1 MASTLFERLGGI
13 DAITAVVE
21 DFRDRVAGDDRINL
35 KFARTDLA
43 RLRKMLIDQVC
54 EATGG
59 PCHYNGRSMKEAHAG
74 MKVTKG
80 EFNALVEDL
89 VATLKQFKVPSAEQ
103 DELLAILGPLIST
116 WLPTQA
122 ANIAVKEEGETI
134 TVAVANAGEVQSRLL
149 RDGQGTGFQLRGGG
163 FVAALGL
170 EVADLAPSAS
180 RWSDPDL
187 RQFETKSGARGDFTW
202 SG

>member
-1 MASTLFERLGGI
+1 MAQTLYDRLGGI

-21 DFRDRVAGDDRINL
+21 DFRDRVAADDRINL

-74 MKVTKG
+74 MKVTTG

-89 VATLKQFKVPSAEQ
+89 AATLNKFKVPSGEQ
-103 DELLAILGPLIST
+103 NELLAILGPLKGEIVEVDSKEVGT
-116 WLPTQA
+116 ALPDA
-122 ANIAVKEEGETI
+122 FRPAP
-134 TVAVANAGEVQSRLL
+134 
-149 RDGQGTGFQLRGGG
+149 
-163 FVAALGL
+163 ALM
-170 EVADLAPSAS
+170 
-180 RWSDPDL
+180 
-187 RQFETKSGARGDFTW
+187 T
-202 SG
+202 